1 MRIKNFKGSILFMAV
16 MFMVAMVVFVVIFLN
31 RIIYVNKNTNNQ
43 INSAKAFY
51 IAEAGLHKA
60 MWYLLNTAPD
70 DSTDGSWRTENY
82 PAEPGA
88 DEDPK
93 NPKRESFSD
102 GEYIIWVETSKDDI
116 LLTSKGTCNGISRT
130 IQQTITLNIS
140 ASNDAI
146 AWWKLDETEGK
157 TVADSSGNGNTGET
171 VNKPTWTTGQV
182 DGALEFDGKDDFVAV
197 QDSDF
202 LDITDNFSFSL
213 WSQATDLDWKKNGLL
228 SRLKEKGGTESSYG
242 VMWNFDAGK
251 VQFYIS
257 SGEIGYPSDETDI
270 SISDTDWHHIV
281 YTYDG
286 TTFSGYLDGR
296 EAIIPKELS
305 FSLPVSDNILMLGS
319 FDYLAFYA
327 KVILDDVRVYNRAL
341 SAEEVKAIYNGTEGS
356 KSITPVAGS
365 WKEI

>member
-116 LLTSKGTCNGISRT
+116 LLTSQGTCNGVSRT

-140 ASNDAI
+140 ASNDAV
-146 AWWKLDETEGK
+146 AWWKLDETEGDAA
-157 TVADSSGNGNTGET
+157 VDSSSNGNDGSLY
-171 VNKPTWTTGQV
+171 NGPTWTTGQV
-182 DGALEFDGKDDFVAV
+182 DGALEFDGKDDYVEI
-197 QDSDF
+197 SSSES
-202 LDITDNFSFSL
+202 LNLSDNFSFSL
-213 WSQATDLDWKKNGLL
+213 WFQSTDLESTKNGLL
-228 SRLKEKGGTESSYG
+228 SRIPDGPETTNYG
-242 VMWNFDAGK
+242 ILWNFGDAPGS
-251 VQFYIS
+251 VYFYIV
-257 SGEIGYPSDETDI
+257 SGELKPGDI
-270 SISDTDWHHIV
+270 AMPISDTDWHHIV

-286 TTFSGYLDGR
+286 TTFSGYLDGV
-296 EAIIPKELS
+296 EAFSPLEVS
-305 FSLPVSDNILMLGS
+305 FILGESSNVFRIGS
-319 FDYLAFYA
+319 FEA
-327 KVILDDVRVYNRAL
+327 KAYFACGILDDVRVYNRAL